1 MCYQHEVRK
10 RRIPFQE
17 DKETLEKIEKAAKW
31 LTGDYKVGLLLYGI
45 VGSGKSTLGK
55 AICNLIGILHNSS
68 ISSERKGVFRVSAL
82 DLAKNV
88 ANDPMYFN
96 KLKNQELLFIDDIFD
111 FKVQPNPKAE
121 IVQEA
126 LDVAGVTKEQILSYP
141 AMGYVYGQFTAILN
155 KYVDKYNKQDKFFL
169 AGYNNASFD
178 NQFLRAWFLQ
188 NGDKY
193 FGSYFWSN
201 SIDVMVL
208 ATPYLASQRSQMEN
222 FKQGTVAKALGIE
235 IDESR
240 LHDALYDIQVC
251 KSIYD
256 IVSPYKM

>member
-1 MCYQHEVRK
+1 MKVVFFDLETTGTLVNKHGIHQISGMIVIDGEV
-10 RRIPFQE
+10 
-17 DKETLEKIEKAAKW
+17 KET
-31 LTGDYKVGLLLYGI
+31 
-45 VGSGKSTLGK
+45 
-55 AICNLIGILHNSS
+55 
-68 ISSERKGVFRVSAL
+68 
-82 DLAKNV
+82 
-88 ANDPMYFN
+88 
-96 KLKNQELLFIDDIFD
+96 FD

-188 NGDKY
+188 
-193 FGSYFWSN
+193 
-201 SIDVMVL
+201 
-208 ATPYLASQRSQMEN
+208 MEN